1 MRIFFLC
8 VFVHAK
14 QTSKR
19 EIKQACMQV
28 LDIIVYWVSATIIRH
43 IISYISWDLGF
54 LS

>member
-8 VFVHAK
+8 VCACEANK
-14 QTSKR
+14 QAR
-19 EIKQACMQV
+19 NQACMQV